1 MKMNKWTV
9 GLAAAGV
16 VSLAS
21 TAQAEENSVL
31 TSLGSTVLSGSVE
44 ASYVGS
50 FSSDN
55 NIYGDA
61 DGFNANGAS
70 LSIGSPLGGEGY
82 AAGYN
87 VELLLGQRASDFSG
101 ENEDFLIKNANIGM
115 SLPVG
120 NGIDLT
126 LGLFD
131 TIVGYEVESSA
142 SNPNVDRSY
151 GYDLEPFTHT
161 GLLASTSL
169 MDNVSLT
176 LGAANAFDSTGDL
189 HNNDQDGS
197 FAFLGGIE
205 VTAPDSLGPLSGS
218 TVYVGIADGADD
230 DNQLL
235 YVGAS
240 IPTPIEGLSL
250 GVAYDDRESA
260 LGDAEATA
268 VYATYGLSETMNL
281 ALRYDTIEDDRD
293 WAWKGDTRSQIT
305 ATLGVALFDNVLTR
319 IEYTAEDG
327 NRAGGSSN
335 GFAVNAFYAF

>member
-31 TSLGSTVLSGSVE
+31 TSLGSTVLSGSLE

-218 TVYVGIADGADD
+218 TVYVGIADGSDD

-268 VYATYGLSETMNL
+268 IYATYGLSETMNL

>member
-31 TSLGSTVLSGSVE
+31 TSLGSTVLSGSLE

-176 LGAANAFDSTGDL
+176 LGAANAFDSTADL

-260 LGDAEATA
+260 TGDAEATA

-281 ALRYDTIEDDRD
+281 GLRYDTLEDDRAG
-293 WAWKGDTRSQIT
+293 AWEGDTRSQLT

>member
-21 TAQAEENSVL
+21 SAQAQENSVL
-31 TSLGSTVLSGSVE
+31 TSLSSTVLSGSVE
-44 ASYVGS
+44 ASYLGS

-55 NIYGDA
+55 NLYGD
-61 DGFNANGAS
+61 DGFHANGAS
-70 LSIGSPLGGEGY
+70 LSLSSPLGGEGY
-82 AAGYN
+82 SAGYN
-87 VELLLGQRASDFSG
+87 VELLLGQRAADFSG
-101 ENEDFLIKNANIGM
+101 EGDDFHIKNANIGM

-131 TIVGYEVESSA
+131 TIVGYEVEASA

-161 GLLASTSL
+161 GLLASTQL
-169 MDNVSLT
+169 MDNISVSLG
-176 LGAANAFDSTGDL
+176 LANAFDSTAGL
-189 HNNDQDGS
+189 HNGDQDGS

-205 VTAPDSLGPLSGS
+205 IIAPDNLGPLSGS
-218 TVYVGIADGADD
+218 SVYVGYTDGADD
-230 DNQLL
+230 VDSLF

-240 IPTPIEGLSL
+240 AETPIEGLSL
-250 GVAYDDRESA
+250 GLAYDDRESA
-260 LGDAEATA
+260 LGDAEALAFYA
-268 VYATYGLSETMNL
+268 VYGLSETMSL
-281 ALRYDTIEDDRD
+281 GLRYDTLEDDRD
-293 WAWKGDTRSQIT
+293 WAWKGDTRSQLT
-305 ATLGVALFDNVLTR
+305 ATLGISLWENLLTR
-319 IEYTAEDG
+319 VELNAEEG
-327 NRAGGSSN
+327 NRATGSST